1 VSNIKERDVV
11 KPEWGTKRTC
21 PKCGERFYDL
31 GNDDPCVCIA
41 CGVDFKPEPVL
52 KTKQPIVA
60 VVKKEEKEDEDEDG
74 DDIDLDA
81 GADNA
86 VSLDNDDD
94 TEVAAMVDTKLSTG
108 ETS

>member
-1 VSNIKERDVV
+1 MV

-31 GNDDPCVCIA
+31 GNDDPVVCIA
-41 CGVDFKPEPVL
+41 CGVDFKPEPIL

-60 VVKKEEKEDEDEDG
+60 VEKEKSSDEEVEDVDA

-81 GADNA
+81 EADDA
-86 VSLDNDDD
+86 VSLDDDDD
-94 TEVAAMVDTKLSTG
+94 TEVAAMVDTSLSSD
-108 ETS
+108 ES